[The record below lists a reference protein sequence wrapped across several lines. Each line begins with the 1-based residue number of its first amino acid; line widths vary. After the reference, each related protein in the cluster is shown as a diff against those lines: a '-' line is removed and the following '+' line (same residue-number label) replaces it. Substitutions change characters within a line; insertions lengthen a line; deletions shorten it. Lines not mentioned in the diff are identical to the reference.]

1 MFKKTDKKAP
11 YLLNPKPSKYASKS
25 QYNHPTLTSRAFFY
39 SFYSFYEHDLLLR
52 EQIKGWYEDASE
64 KITEEELVDAERN
77 LFLFMERL
85 VEIDLSQQEN
95 EKQSI

>member
-1 MFKKTDKKAP
+1 
-11 YLLNPKPSKYASKS
+11 LS
-25 QYNHPTLTSRAFFY
+25 
-39 SFYSFYEHDLLLR
+39 LR
-52 EQIKGWYEDASE
+52 EKIKGWYEDASE

-85 VEIDLSQQEN
+85 VEIDLSQKEN